1 MHTAYLIHLQS
12 PTTMTDAPVTED
24 KTPQTVRIDDE
35 NDVDDSDEEG
45 APEVTAADGQFY
57 TVFSMSYP

>member
-1 MHTAYLIHLQS
+1 
-12 PTTMTDAPVTED
+12 MTDAPVTED